1 MSTRQ
6 PLQIGETITA
16 RLPGHDITL
25 TRTTS
30 TYRVTVLDCYAR
42 PADPAWCRN
51 FTSEPQAR
59 MFARA
64 ACLTFRRPGDTIQT
78 ITSSAATAA

>member
-1 MSTRQ
+1 MSSTE
-6 PLQIGETITA
+6 PLGIGDEITA
-16 RLPGHDITL
+16 RLPGHDVTL
-25 TRTTS
+25 TRTTDH
-30 TYRVTVLDCYAR
+30 YRVTVLDCYGR
-42 PADPAWCRN
+42 PSDPAWCRN

-78 ITSSAATAA
+78 ITTSAATAA